1 MTSIKSVEV
10 KGVNNSSS
18 YIQIDAFEVNN
29 AILVDAGA
37 QWNTSQ
43 VWSDNTIGNFA
54 SSLPA
59 TNMFDGVINDTNR
72 AAAATAAAVVFTNLT
87 VNSSL
92 RIYTFSNTAGAL
104 TATLGGTDVDVTF
117 GSDYEWRTVS
127 LPATPVSFDKLTFVN
142 NASGVA
148 GIEVDGALLV
158 DGTAVWNT
166 SQVWS
171 SDNEN
176 WDAAAPA
183 ENFFDG
189 SLNTEAY
196 AASGQSA
203 TVTFDAVTATSSIEL
218 YCKGQGG
225 VQPWY
230 ATVDGVEKRLTVAD
244 EYGWVS
250 VPGISYPADLTAI
263 RHSQQTGGIKA
274 VKVDG
279 ALLVNGAY
287 TWNSSQVWSDGV
299 TRQQIRLSQP
309 ATPLMATLQHM
320 QNLLLAR

>member
-1 MTSIKSVEV
+1 M
-10 KGVNNSSS
+10 
-18 YIQIDAFEVNN
+18 
-29 AILVDAGA
+29 
-37 QWNTSQ
+37 
-43 VWSDNTIGNFA
+43 
-54 SSLPA
+54 
-59 TNMFDGVINDTNR
+59 
-72 AAAATAAAVVFTNLT
+72 
-87 VNSSL
+87 
-92 RIYTFSNTAGAL
+92 
-104 TATLGGTDVDVTF
+104 
-117 GSDYEWRTVS
+117 
-127 LPATPVSFDKLTFVN
+127 PATPVSFDKLTFVN

-158 DGTAVWNT
+158 NGTAVWNT

-225 VQPWY
+225 VQCWY

-299 TRQQIRLSQP
+299 TTPTDSSLPASNAFDGNP
-309 ATPLMATLQHM
+309 ATYAESTAGTLEVTSSAFTDGSYEVEVKSSGGSSSITCNSSALTYSGSNNIWKGTVSNPFPLVITHHRSRLVFCEGERRAACRSWL
-320 QNLLLAR
+320 RR